1 MMMLPATRV
10 LGRCLA
16 FTCCM
21 ACLGAGLG
29 ATGFVGWTHAQTAG
43 EAGLSARI
51 DAEFQAVKARTAQV
65 QQELPRLDQALEALA
80 AQLKD
85 RADLSAEA
93 KAAALARVERA
104 RAVLRSHSETLQRAN
119 TTTGSTDAGRELDN
133 LADLLNME
141 GDQVVN
147 VVNDSTT
154 RQAGNADQLATAHAA
169 YRKAV
174 TELVDAARKAREAAR
189 ITREQGS
196 VAGESRS
203 GKGDKQ

>member
-43 EAGLSARI
+43 EAGSARI

-93 KAAALARVERA
+93 KVAALARVERA

-154 RQAGNADQLATAHAA
+154 RQAGNADQLAAAHAA

-174 TELVDAARKAREAAR
+174 TELVDAARKTREAAR
-189 ITREQGS
+189 ITREQSPVG
-196 VAGESRS
+196 GESRS

>member
-21 ACLGAGLG
+21 ACLGAGLD
-29 ATGFVGWTHAQTAG
+29 AIGFVGRTHAQAAG
-43 EAGLSARI
+43 EAGSARI

-85 RADLSAEA
+85 RADLSADA

-104 RAVLRSHSETLQRAN
+104 RAVLRSHSETLRRAS
-119 TTTGSTDAGRELDN
+119 TATGSTDAGQEIDN
-133 LADLLNME
+133 LAELLNME

-147 VVNDSTT
+147 VVDDSTT
-154 RQAGNADQLATAHAA
+154 RQAGNADQLAAAHAA

-189 ITREQGS
+189 IAREQSPVG
-196 VAGESRS
+196 GESRS

>member
-43 EAGLSARI
+43 EAGSARI

-154 RQAGNADQLATAHAA
+154 RQAGNADQLAAAHAA

-189 ITREQGS
+189 IAREQSPVG
-196 VAGESRS
+196 GESRS

>member
-1 MMMLPATRV
+1 M
-10 LGRCLA
+10 
-16 FTCCM
+16 
-21 ACLGAGLG
+21 
-29 ATGFVGWTHAQTAG
+29 
-43 EAGLSARI
+43 
-51 DAEFQAVKARTAQV
+51 

-119 TTTGSTDAGRELDN
+119 TTTDSTDAGRELDN

-147 VVNDSTT
+147 VVNDATT
-154 RQAGNADQLATAHAA
+154 RQAVSWRRRMPPTA
-169 YRKAV
+169 RP
-174 TELVDAARKAREAAR
+174 
-189 ITREQGS
+189 
-196 VAGESRS
+196 
-203 GKGDKQ
+203 